1 MIAGGDSYPALQ
13 KGFRQ
18 AMGARQEAPGAPT
31 LYAHGGLGTFPY
43 GLLDSHF
50 SQRCREGRLLSACIH
65 SCVHY
70 GFGVDE
76 NTALLVC
83 QPDALGQVAM
93 QVMGE
98 HGVWVVDVRGC
109 TGVTATDVGF
119 QVSGVRTHYLLEGD
133 SLVLDAQGDLHVQ
146 LNGDTSAPPVDEA
159 LVIDGW
165 TAVQAYGS
173 GHFAALCQRMCET
186 GAAVAQGTTQGSED
200 GRSDQDQ
207 PPWLFELSRQP
218 DTRCA
223 LSGGRSSYT
232 NLYLSLR
239 PAAAVTLAA

>member
-1 MIAGGDSYPALQ
+1 
-13 KGFRQ
+13 
-18 AMGARQEAPGAPT
+18 
-31 LYAHGGLGTFPY
+31 
-43 GLLDSHF
+43 
-50 SQRCREGRLLSACIH
+50 
-65 SCVHY
+65 
-70 GFGVDE
+70 
-76 NTALLVC
+76 
-83 QPDALGQVAM
+83 M

-133 SLVLDAQGDLHVQ
+133 TLALDAQGDLHVQ
-146 LNGDTSAPPVDEA
+146 LNGDTSAPQVDDS
-159 LVIDGW
+159 LVIGGW

-173 GHFAALCQRMCET
+173 GRVAALCQRMCET

-200 GRSDQDQ
+200 GRSEQDQ
-207 PPWLFELSRQP
+207 PPWLSELSRQQ

-223 LSGGRSSYT
+223 LSGGRASYT

-239 PAAAVTLAA
+239 PAAAVTLTP